1 MMEIRHFTAE
11 DIPFALEQTSREGW
25 FTCAGA
31 FESYLDHDPNGNFIG
46 LMNGDRAGMI
56 TTTRYVTSAW
66 VGNLIVPPKLR
77 SRGVGR
83 RLMQHA
89 LDHLQSAGVRTI
101 RLDGDPPG
109 LALYRS
115 LGFVD
120 ECESL
125 RFRFKCRDRSAISG
139 VEPLAPAHMKHV
151 LQFDASRFG
160 DDRARLLE
168 MLYQR
173 GKGAFCRLARQR
185 HIGLRVHRRDRP
197 GPAHRSLRRHR
208 YRDCETAIAGGHEP
222 RGVADGH
229 AGYSR
234 GQPGRAKTARLSRF
248 PPHAFLQT
256 DGSRR
261 TSGGGSSRMHL
272 RHRRR
277 CDRLG
282 RNRPMA

>member
-46 LMNGDRAGMI
+46 WMNGDRAGMI

-66 VGNLIVPPKLR
+66 IGNLIVPPKLR

-89 LDHLQSAGVRTI
+89 LDHLQSAGMRTI

-125 RFRFKCRDRSAISG
+125 RFRFKSRDSSAVSG

-151 LQFDASRFG
+151 LEFDASRFG

-168 MLYQR
+168 MLYLR
-173 GKGAFCRLARQR
+173 GKSAFIAWRDSAVSGYVFTEETGL
-185 HIGLRVHRRDRP
+185 GLRIAPCVATDT
-197 GPAHRSLRRHR
+197 
-208 YRDCETAIAGGHEP
+208 ETAKRLLQAVSSRAGSQMVTLGILEAN
-222 RGVADGH
+222 R
-229 AGYSR
+229 AGRKLLDSLGFR
-234 GQPGRAKTARLSRF
+234 PMPSC
-248 PPHAFLQT
+248 
-256 DGSRR
+256 RR
-261 TSGGGSSRMHL
+261 MVLGEHLAEGIHGCIFGIGGGAI
-272 RHRRR
+272 
-277 CDRLG
+277 G
-282 RNRPMA
+282 